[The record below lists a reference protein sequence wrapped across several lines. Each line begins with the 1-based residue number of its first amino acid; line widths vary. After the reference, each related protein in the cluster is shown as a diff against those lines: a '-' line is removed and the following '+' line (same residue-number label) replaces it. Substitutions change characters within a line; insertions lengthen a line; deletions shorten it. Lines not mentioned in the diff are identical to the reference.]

1 MEESLSAVSKF
12 FSASRPPDGFFKS
25 PVCIFLSGM
34 TGDRTEAILTAFILT
49 ALLAFPTASQN
60 VDFGSDSTPIVSDA
74 SSLQT
79 DVDIDPEDVT
89 EASIKESDSLY
100 TVKETPYQ
108 RVEKIS
114 TPEASL
120 TLTVNNNSR
129 LYRLESASGTLV
141 EGLEEGLKVSR
152 FEGANRTR
160 LEKKFSELKSDMEAF
175 SDRVQDEMTPDV
187 EVRITRSKAA
197 DEDERAVVDND
208 EGREVSL
215 TGWTLKNSDVDSYNF
230 SDLALG
236 PGDTVFVYAA
246 EEASLN
252 VSEDDA
258 DNYVYGTGVDWDETE
273 DRAVLENSDG
283 VVIDEDSH

>member
-1 MEESLSAVSKF
+1 
-12 FSASRPPDGFFKS
+12 
-25 PVCIFLSGM
+25 M

-60 VDFGSDSTPIVSDA
+60 VDFGSDSTPVVSDA

-89 EASIKESDSLY
+89 EASIRESDSMY

-108 RVEKIS
+108 RVEEVS

-120 TLTVNNNSR
+120 TLTVNNSSKI
-129 LYRLESASGTLV
+129 YRLESPSGTLV
-141 EGLEEGLKVSR
+141 QGLEEGLKVSR
-152 FEGANRTR
+152 FEGADRTR
-160 LEKKFSELKSDMEAF
+160 LEEKFSELKSDMEAF
-175 SDRVQDEMTPDV
+175 GDRVQDEMTPEV

-197 DEDERAVVDND
+197 DEDERAVIDSD
-208 EGREVSL
+208 EDQEISL
-215 TGWTLKNSDVDSYNF
+215 RDWTLKNSDVDSYNF
-230 SDLALG
+230 SDVTLG
-236 PGDTVFVYAA
+236 PGETVFVYAA
-246 EEASLN
+246 EKASLN

-273 DRAVLENSDG
+273 DRAVLEDADG